1 MINNPSSPSS
11 DSVVLGKKLRCIVI
25 DDEPIARRGMALL
38 ASRNPSLTVMSV
50 FSNPHE
56 ALEWLKSNAIDLIF
70 LDIEMPGILGID
82 LAAQLSS
89 ETMIIFTTA
98 FSEYAVRS
106 YDLDAI
112 DYLLKPI
119 SEERFNRAVQ
129 KALIRAGI
137 PNDKKTLYPS
147 TTLTLRAERRFINI
161 DTDDIIF
168 VEGVKDYVRIHSN
181 SERIISRITI
191 KTLLQNLPSDRF
203 LRIHKSHIINI
214 THIESYDT
222 SSVVLHY
229 GANNSLRIELP
240 IGASYR
246 QNIIPILK
254 AAMPPL

>member
-1 MINNPSSPSS
+1 MINNPSSPSL
-11 DSVVLGKKLRCIVI
+11 DSIVLGKKLRCIVI

-38 ASRNPSLTVMSV
+38 ASRNPSLMVMSV

-137 PNDKKTLYPS
+137 PSDKKTLYPS

-168 VEGVKDYVRIHSN
+168 IEGVKDYVRIHSN

-246 QNIIPILK
+246 QTIIPILK